1 MLPTKANIAIN
12 IGVEQGE
19 DKTPPNIPK
28 KKAPSIPFLFL
39 GTLHDLFLD
48 SITPISCKPTKSIII
63 PSNKYHSFPPDV
75 NNLPTKEEIIPK
87 KVKVIIIPKEKNKEY
102 LKAVFLSFLPYL
114 FT

>member
-28 KKAPSIPFLFL
+28 KNAPSTPFLFL
-39 GTLHDLFLD
+39 GTLHALFLD
-48 SITPISCKPTKSIII
+48 SITPISCRPTKSIII
-63 PSNKYHSFPPDV
+63 PSNKYHNFPPDV
-75 NNLPTKEEIIPK
+75 NNLPTKEEIIPN

-102 LKAVFLSFLPYL
+102 LKAVFLSFFPYL